1 MNAAH
6 QLFASW
12 HVEVVKDVCQQRDV
26 VTFAEVRFKRAP
38 GPEGDAIGYA
48 RSRRI
53 FLCDCQD
60 RSQSA
65 AGVFA
70 FGFCLAMGIPKN
82 PCPAAMSSTLHG
94 FPFFAPARAAINP
107 ADTGLRGGKVFAK

>member
-60 RSQSA
+60 RSPVSRGA
-65 AGVFA
+65 VRVR
-70 FGFCLAMGIPKN
+70 I
-82 PCPAAMSSTLHG
+82 LHG
-94 FPFFAPARAAINP
+94 NGDSKTPVSVRDVMYHERFSLLRAS
-107 ADTGLRGGKVFAK
+107 